1 MGDDYDVVVAGGG
14 LAGLNA
20 GLTAARLG
28 RSVLVLTG
36 VLPGG
41 LLLTI
46 DRIEGFPGYPD
57 GVAGYQLCPVV
68 QAQADAAGAE
78 VVGAEVERLEPS
90 NGGWTLDDRRG
101 RRLRPSRILAT
112 GARFRS
118 LGIPGEERLQ
128 GRGIS
133 TCASCDGPLLGGK
146 TAAVVG
152 GGDSALQE
160 ALTLA
165 ETGARVVILHRGE
178 ELHGQATY
186 SRRVAEQ
193 AAIDVRYGTVVE
205 EILGDDSV
213 SALRVR
219 DGARDVV
226 EELEVAAVFP
236 FVGLRP
242 NSERFAEHVP
252 SMPTVLSAQ
261 TKHFA
266 RLPQA
271 CSRRGSCAAAQPDV
285 PRRPPAKAPRRQSP
299 RICTLAPSGALSRA
313 RTRAGSAARARRRP
327 LRLSFC
333 CFSCTRCR
341 QCPPG

>member
-1 MGDDYDVVVAGGG
+1 MRDDYDVVVAGGG

-57 GVAGYQLCPVV
+57 GVAGYELCPIV
-68 QAQADAAGAE
+68 QTQADAAGAE
-78 VVGAEVERLEPS
+78 VVGAELERLEPS
-90 NGGWTLDDRRG
+90 NGGWTLTTDDGETR
-101 RRLRPSRILAT
+101 SRAVIIAT
-112 GARFRS
+112 GARFRA
-118 LGIPGEERLQ
+118 LGVPGEERLQ
-128 GRGIS
+128 GHGIS

-165 ETGARVVILHRGE
+165 ETGARVVILHRGK
-178 ELHGQATY
+178 ELDGQATY
-186 SRRVAEQ
+186 SRRVTEQ
-193 AAIDVRYGTVVE
+193 AAIEVRYGTVVE

-219 DGARDVV
+219 DGARGLV

-242 NSERFAEHVP
+242 NSERFAKHVQLDADGAVR
-252 SMPTVLSAQ
+252 TDDALRASAAGV
-261 TKHFA
+261 FA
-266 RLPQA
+266 AGVVRSGA
-271 CSRRGSCAAAQPDV
+271 AGRAAA
-285 PRRPPAKAPRRQSP
+285 AAGE
-299 RICTLAPSGALSRA
+299 GA
-313 RTRAGSAARARRRP
+313 AAAIAADMY
-327 LRLSFC
+327 LTS
-333 CFSCTRCR
+333 
-341 QCPPG
+341 